1 MDPEVCP
8 FFLKPPTFQVQIP
21 TILNAP
27 GQVAGANIGRSLRA
41 WLVLLSAFACTAV
54 VDGLILSFGL
64 HVLEMMEA
72 ATFNTWDTD
81 GTDISF
87 LLYLLPGALLTGMH
101 LYASPLANVLSNRFD
116 YRPVAMVSALLFGLI
131 LVGSAFLKNL
141 EAFSLFFGICGGLS
155 CGLLYFPSLS
165 IVAQWFE
172 SRRALAVGLAICGS
186 GVGTCLMALCVP
198 SGVRAFSWRGLLII
212 FGAVFF
218 QLSLAIALFRP
229 VEVQQ
234 VIDLEKSRRRAVERR
249 RRLERE
255 RIAAA
260 IRHERLRQVA
270 GRAQNQQRN
279 VTSRVGGGIMSRILE
294 EKFRQRSTS
303 TGSLDGMVITR
314 DNELISLRTEAD
326 YQLVKAVAMAAVTA
340 GQTDE
345 TVARAPRYGISGQQS
360 QPSSPPQA
368 RCFSALDRS
377 LGQSST
383 TVGEMSCSLPQTPR
397 PVILLSPPCDFSKSG
412 VLRIADAILQKLEA
426 QAVIAPGMRCP
437 DMTNVFRRW
446 PLGLQGTIDADVVR
460 GGRTT
465 LHPCG
470 RSRALSSTTKVTTT
484 TTTVGTGN
492 SLYHSTLDNSNI
504 PTLCI
509 SDDSGKAGSMDALD
523 VEVGCRGRADEDC
536 FRLSPFSLSIS
547 RSSSGGA
554 GGNGGVGGAG
564 SSGTSIDPKTDRAIT
579 SELSRVHLDSTVKA
593 RIRAA
598 IYRELRR
605 IGHLTST
612 PQDHQGHLS
621 KTETGDLAQQ
631 GPYGSL
637 ESGCMEPTVGHNLS
651 TPPSS
656 FRGVH
661 SPGTVDAAEDREV
674 LLTCLSDTLDLPLLR
689 SPSFLL
695 FSLACT
701 LHMFALFVPYHM
713 LPLFV
718 SLEGRT
724 LVCGQ
729 SIRCVHSGSVFR
741 VPEQLATVK
750 SVICTVG
757 IAHLLGRLI
766 ATFYIEHIVSGS
778 SHLQRCDD
786 NDEDNEEDSGLLR
799 LLRRYLHSLLHR
811 LADPMVLN
819 IVSLVVGGASLLCI
833 PLTTWG
839 AGSPH
844 HPLSSSCVLFCG
856 ILLMLVFLHTL
867 ASALALSLRSAVAV
881 ELIGVHHL
889 TPAFV
894 YLLVFQG
901 AGAIAG
907 PLTVGLIAEVA
918 SGIQIGA
925 RLLHE
930 PQILLT
936 GSENNPLSW
945 AYYTCGL
952 VFLLSALA
960 YAPLRSL
967 SAWETH
973 RYLAKRAH
981 SARPSALFSHS
992 TSGVSAI
999 GTNKF
1004 ANQRLNDSAPG
1015 DGVPAAAVGDTRAS
1029 SDAVKR
1035 KYSVHSAE
1043 EESVLTHSNST
1054 TIRLKCRH
1062 AHASQSLATSPS

>member
-1 MDPEVCP
+1 M
-8 FFLKPPTFQVQIP
+8 
-21 TILNAP
+21 
-27 GQVAGANIGRSLRA
+27 
-41 WLVLLSAFACTAV
+41 
-54 VDGLILSFGL
+54 
-64 HVLEMMEA
+64 
-72 ATFNTWDTD
+72 
-81 GTDISF
+81 
-87 LLYLLPGALLTGMH
+87 
-101 LYASPLANVLSNRFD
+101 
-116 YRPVAMVSALLFGLI
+116 
-131 LVGSAFLKNL
+131 
-141 EAFSLFFGICGGLS
+141 
-155 CGLLYFPSLS
+155 
-165 IVAQWFE
+165 
-172 SRRALAVGLAICGS
+172 
-186 GVGTCLMALCVP
+186 
-198 SGVRAFSWRGLLII
+198 
-212 FGAVFF
+212 
-218 QLSLAIALFRP
+218 
-229 VEVQQ
+229 
-234 VIDLEKSRRRAVERR
+234 
-249 RRLERE
+249 
-255 RIAAA
+255 
-260 IRHERLRQVA
+260 
-270 GRAQNQQRN
+270 
-279 VTSRVGGGIMSRILE
+279 
-294 EKFRQRSTS
+294 
-303 TGSLDGMVITR
+303 
-314 DNELISLRTEAD
+314 
-326 YQLVKAVAMAAVTA
+326 
-340 GQTDE
+340 
-345 TVARAPRYGISGQQS
+345 
-360 QPSSPPQA
+360 
-368 RCFSALDRS
+368 
-377 LGQSST
+377 
-383 TVGEMSCSLPQTPR
+383 
-397 PVILLSPPCDFSKSG
+397 ILLSPPCDFSKSG

-1035 KYSVHSAE
+1035 KYSQFHDHQ
-1043 EESVLTHSNST
+1043 TKMST
-1054 TIRLKCRH
+1054 CSRISELSYITFLMPN
-1062 AHASQSLATSPS
+1062 ATKM